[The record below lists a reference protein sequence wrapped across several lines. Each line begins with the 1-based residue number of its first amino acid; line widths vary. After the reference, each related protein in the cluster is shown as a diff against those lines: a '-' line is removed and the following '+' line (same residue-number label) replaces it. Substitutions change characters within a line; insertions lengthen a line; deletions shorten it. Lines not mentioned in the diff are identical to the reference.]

1 MTFLFSFLFL
11 LDAGQNLN
19 VLFLVSWDPCFFSKE
34 PQTFYGYLSNTW
46 LTTNPCR
53 LSQHGPLSLSLLH
66 IPLTGSC
73 QYLQLACPWV
83 LLLKSKKIVLTLQ
96 TISTQGEDERKDS
109 ESPGSPAPG
118 ENSDPGCSRLSCWDC
133 HQFSVPVLAWEG
145 AGLNEGLE
153 KAMSRNFS
161 CLGRHVTV
169 AF

>member
-83 LLLKSKKIVLTLQ
+83 LLLKSKKNCPHAPDYKHTRGKMRGRILSLQAHQHPVRTQTLGVPGYPAR
-96 TISTQGEDERKDS
+96 TVTSS
-109 ESPGSPAPG
+109 LSPSSLGKGLGSM
-118 ENSDPGCSRLSCWDC
+118 
-133 HQFSVPVLAWEG
+133 
-145 AGLNEGLE
+145 
-153 KAMSRNFS
+153 KA
-161 CLGRHVTV
+161 
-169 AF
+169 